1 MIGNKRTLG
10 FKFSDESKKR
20 LAESHY
26 KPVLQI
32 SKDGEILNEF
42 RSIKDAECYIG
53 VSIKKV
59 LRGGGKTAG
68 GFIWR
73 YKNNY

>member
-1 MIGNKRTLG
+1 
-10 FKFSDESKKR
+10 

-32 SKDGEILNEF
+32 GNNNEILNEF
-42 RSIKDAECYIG
+42 QSIKDAEKYIG

-59 LRGGGKTAG
+59 LKGEGNTAG
-68 GFIWR
+68 GFFWK
-73 YKNNY
+73 YENNY